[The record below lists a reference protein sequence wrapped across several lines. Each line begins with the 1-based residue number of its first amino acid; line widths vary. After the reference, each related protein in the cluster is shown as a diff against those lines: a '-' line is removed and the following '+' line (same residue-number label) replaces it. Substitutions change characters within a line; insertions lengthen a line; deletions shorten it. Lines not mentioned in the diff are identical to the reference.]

1 MYVVD
6 VLKTQR
12 KSVEAKIAMLREEL
26 ADIDIALKAIEA
38 RKVNQR
44 RLQSEATPPRVQEA
58 PMSSDLSTHEGMTG

>member
-44 RLQSEATPPRVQEA
+44 RLQSEAASSGVQS
-58 PMSSDLSTHEGMTG
+58 PSTTSDVASHEGMAG